1 MRKTSKLQ
9 ILGALALGATLAM
22 HAHAAEMTKE
32 PASVNEGAPDKA
44 GKKGKGKDGVATM
57 PGKGPSSVDE
67 GAPSKAGK
75 EPATPAA
82 KADSKKMANPKTP
95 SQVNEGAPDKT
106 GKGESKFGEKS
117 ADRKD
122 RKDKDAMAR

>member
-32 PASVNEGAPDKA
+32 PVSVNEGAPDKA
-44 GKKGKGKDGVATM
+44 GKKGKGAAGVATM

-67 GAPSKAGK
+67 GAPQKTGK
-75 EPATPAA
+75 GPATPVG
-82 KADSKKMANPKTP
+82 ADSKKMANPKTP

-106 GKGESKFGEKS
+106 GKGESKYGGKS

-122 RKDKDAMAR
+122 KKDKDAMAR